1 MMTRKTSGR
10 KTARQIYFQQN
21 RILHQAFT
29 ATGMPYKENREYW
42 ALVFEETV
50 KHACGLSAL
59 TLGERRRMIR
69 HLQAQGLRL
78 FNPGVP
84 KTMRDWKKGDKDLAM
99 ETIREQDPQLRLI
112 HALWGELGYEP
123 KKLRGLVER
132 RYGLQSVRWLNDMQ
146 RTALVNYLRYRLQ
159 RAGEPAQYYRR

>member
-1 MMTRKTSGR
+1 MTHKNNGR

-29 ATGMPYKENREYW
+29 ATGMPYKENHEYW
-42 ALVFEETV
+42 TLAFEEVV
-50 KHACGLSAL
+50 KRACSLSTL
-59 TLGERRRMIR
+59 TLGERRLLIR
-69 HLQAQGLRL
+69 HLQTKGLTM

-99 ETIREQDPQLRLI
+99 DTVREQDPQLRLI

-123 KKLRGLVER
+123 RKLRGLVER

-146 RTALVNYLRYRLQ
+146 RTGLVNYLRYRLQ
-159 RAGEPAQYYRR
+159 RTGEPARYYRR